1 MATVPR
7 ASDSRGIFVNIRV
20 SGSNES
26 YLGYL
31 HIYNASFVN
40 RLGDG
45 AVMPRSSSKS
55 SNHDQLNDPKGASYY
70 VVVIVLIYGM
80 SIIALIASHIKR
92 KHSKLVEDRQIHKYL
107 KVSTLPAK
115 NITGRPAN
123 ALHQLYFSKATQLCC
138 RISLPI
144 NAPCCLV

>member
-1 MATVPR
+1 MATAPR
-7 ASDSRGIFVNIRV
+7 SSDSRGIFVNIRV

-31 HIYNASFVN
+31 HIYNASFV
-40 RLGDG
+40 
-45 AVMPRSSSKS
+45 MPPVIQPRFNSKS
-55 SNHDQLNDPKGASYY
+55 SNQDHPNDPKGAGYY

-107 KVSTLPAK
+107 KVSTVPTK
-115 NITGRPAN
+115 RITAVPWYGPTT
-123 ALHQLYFSKATQLCC
+123 ALHQPYFSNATQLCC
-138 RISLPI
+138 HI
-144 NAPCCLV
+144 